1 MYNDLMKNIKPGKS
15 RFKHVGVELEIVSKR
30 GRNSLVEAFNKAGIA
45 KYVNIGFDSSI
56 RTEWGEYPFAYEIR
70 CLVPQFRFKDII
82 KKVCKVLQDT
92 ECKANNSCGLHVHLD
107 MRPKIGRDVKQVYT
121 KLVDKL
127 PELTKYVAP
136 RRIGEDAYN
145 PLNRTNDYEYAVKG
159 KPVIIERQARTKVLR
174 KPMVKNGLPVME
186 KYEIRSDSEG
196 RSAINPHAYAKHKTI
211 EVRLKEGTVDS
222 KDITKWVNKLVSIVE
237 GK

>member
-1 MYNDLMKNIKPGKS
+1 MPGLRKYITPGKS
-15 RFKHVGVELEIVSKR
+15 RYKHIGVELEVISKSDLLTLE
-30 GRNSLVEAFNKAGIA
+30 NAFIKANLS
-45 KYVNIGFDSSI
+45 KYINIGVDGSI
-56 RTEWGEYPFAYEIR
+56 RIEGEYRYNHEIR

-82 KKVCKVLQDT
+82 KRVCKVLKET
-92 ECKANNSCGLHVHLD
+92 ECISNQSCGLHVHLD
-107 MRPKIGRDVKQVYT
+107 MRPKTGRKVKQVYT

-136 RRIGEDAYN
+136 HRVGSDAYN
-145 PLNRTNDYEYAVKG
+145 PLNRLNNFDWAIKG
-159 KPVIIERQARTKVLR
+159 KPVIIERIKRTPVR
-174 KPMVKNGLPVME
+174 RVAMFKNGIPVME
-186 KYEIRSDSEG
+186 KYEIRSGHEG

-237 GK
+237 S